1 VFRFVNVYVYNWYH
15 GYTHKTSLY
24 TIGVTYE
31 PWVIDLLEV
40 SIHVLFITLF
50 LTFYL
55 VSYFPPLIDILT
67 VGDYIKIEDVNI
79 SLLTESPSPCWNIKY
94 NIQYI
99 TVSTSQLCIGQCRS
113 CYTMRLII
121 EEAYRRNKID
131 VNKYI
136 NTECYVFDLS

>member
-1 VFRFVNVYVYNWYH
+1 MYCLFLFV
-15 GYTHKTSLY
+15 
-24 TIGVTYE
+24 
-31 PWVIDLLEV
+31 
-40 SIHVLFITLF
+40 

-55 VSYFPPLIDILT
+55 VSYFPPLFDILT
-67 VGDYIKIEDVNI
+67 LCDYIKIEDVNV

-99 TVSTSQLCIGQCRS
+99 TTSTSQLFIGLCRS
-113 CYTMRLII
+113 RYTMRLII

-136 NTECYVFDLS
+136 NTDGYGFDLS

>member
-1 VFRFVNVYVYNWYH
+1 MYC
-15 GYTHKTSLY
+15 L
-24 TIGVTYE
+24 I
-31 PWVIDLLEV
+31 
-40 SIHVLFITLF
+40 LFF

-67 VGDYIKIEDVNI
+67 LCDYIKIEDVNV
-79 SLLTESPSPCWNIKY
+79 SLLTESPFPCWNIKY

-99 TVSTSQLCIGQCRS
+99 TVSTSQLFIGQCRS
-113 CYTMRLII
+113 RYTISLII

-136 NTECYVFDLS
+136 NPEDYGFDLS

>member
-1 VFRFVNVYVYNWYH
+1 MYCLFLFV
-15 GYTHKTSLY
+15 
-24 TIGVTYE
+24 
-31 PWVIDLLEV
+31 
-40 SIHVLFITLF
+40 

-67 VGDYIKIEDVNI
+67 LCDYIKIEDVNV
-79 SLLTESPSPCWNIKY
+79 SLLTESPFPCWNIKY

-99 TVSTSQLCIGQCRS
+99 TVSTSQLFIGQCRS
-113 CYTMRLII
+113 RYIISLII

-136 NTECYVFDLS
+136 NTEDDEHNIVRIFVCICGMCFYSILKCYVFPYNFYNIVSRLLKDILLMS